1 MSPEASGPA
10 GAAAAA
16 SPDPAPFAPAER
28 RQLWRFCLYGFLK
41 NQQYYEN
48 FFMLALLAKG
58 LSFTQ
63 WGLLIGFSKVVNNIL
78 EIPAGALADVWGRR
92 RTMIA
97 SFVCYIAAFGM
108 LGFSQSYW
116 AFFPAMVLFAGG
128 EAFREG
134 THKAM
139 IFDWL
144 TRLGRG
150 AEKTRVYGITRSW
163 SKLGSALA
171 VVLAAVILILTRDYK
186 WVFVLTTIPFAL
198 GIVNF
203 LFYPKYLDGGAR
215 TGRLPGEVARMLWG
229 GLKLAVSKKQL
240 RGLVAESMC
249 FEGVY
254 EAVKDYLQ
262 PLVKTVA
269 AAALVWWGL
278 SADKMVST
286 ALLMAVVFLPT
297 NLLASFA
304 SRQSH
309 RASASCG
316 GDDRLAFWLWLAAL
330 GLYLGIGGT
339 LYLGLGAA
347 AIVGFVILT
356 ALQNVWQPTL
366 TSRYYCH
373 AETGSAATTLSI
385 QSQAKGLA
393 TAVLAPLLGL
403 IIDLFARNLGAT
415 AKTAPAQALWP
426 AAVAGALFCLVGLL
440 VNLRLHRRHWSGAGP
455 VVDDK
460 PQIADCRFEKS
471 EVPRDGSK

>member
-1 MSPEASGPA
+1 MSPEAA
-10 GAAAAA
+10 GTPGAAA
-16 SPDPAPFAPAER
+16 SPEPAPFSPAER

-41 NQQYYEN
+41 NQQYFEN
-48 FFMLALLAKG
+48 FFMLALLARG

-63 WGLLIGFSKVVNNIL
+63 WGLLIGFSKVCNNLL
-78 EIPAGALADVWGRR
+78 EIPAGAVADVWGRR

-108 LGFSQSYW
+108 LGLSQSYW

-144 TRLGRG
+144 TRIGRA

-171 VVLAAVILILTRDYK
+171 VVLAAGILIATRDYK
-186 WVFVLTTIPFAL
+186 WLFVLTTIPLAL

-203 LFYPKYLDGGAR
+203 LFYPKYLDGEGR
-215 TGRLPGEVARMLWG
+215 TGRMPAEVARTLWAG
-229 GLKLAVSKKQL
+229 FRLAAGKREL

-254 EAVKDYLQ
+254 EAARDYLQ
-262 PLVKTVA
+262 PLVTAVA
-269 AAALVWWGL
+269 AAAVGL
-278 SADKMVST
+278 WLQGRGGGSGDYGMVFT

-309 RASASCG
+309 RAAQSCG
-316 GDDRLAFWLWLAAL
+316 GDDRLAFRLWLAVL
-330 GLYLGIGGT
+330 GLYLAIGAALFSGF
-339 LYLGLGAA
+339 GAA
-347 AIVGFVILT
+347 AIAGFVAIT
-356 ALQNVWQPTL
+356 VLQNVWQPTL
-366 TSRYYCH
+366 TARYYCH
-373 AETGSAATTLSI
+373 AEAGSAATTLSI

-393 TAVLAPLLGL
+393 TAALAPLLGA
-403 IIDLFARNLGAT
+403 IIDLFARHQGAT
-415 AKTAPAQALWP
+415 ARTAPAEALWP
-426 AAVAGALFCLVGLL
+426 AAACGALFCLAGLL
-440 VNLRLHRRHWSGAGP
+440 VNMRLRRSPAAP
-455 VVDDK
+455 VR
-460 PQIADCRFEKS
+460 P
-471 EVPRDGSK
+471 